1 MAKNFMVE
9 LTGNTFSIKGELK
22 ECGFRWNANKRVWYK
37 VIEDD
42 EERAYSLAEAYTANG
57 VYGEVHLKTDK
68 DERKYFIKES
78 WLFNLESMH
87 DRIWCLIYDMRENKI
102 ALPFEVAGKTINNEH
117 DLFSLMDEA
126 EELQF
131 KAHGKVTGKEYARIK
146 EIVSWRVIAR
156 YAACMAAG
164 MDEADAGRCF
174 EDM

>member
-1 MAKNFMVE
+1 MVE
-9 LTGNTFSIKGELK
+9 LRLSGNTFSIKEELK
-22 ECGFRWNANKRVWYK
+22 AEGFRWNADKRVWYK
-37 VIEDD
+37 VFD
-42 EERAYSLAEAYTANG
+42 ENDSERAYALADAYVANG
-57 VYGEVHLKTDK
+57 VYGDVHQKSSIAAN
-68 DERKYFIKES
+68 ERKYFVKES

-102 ALPFEVAGKTINNEH
+102 ALPFEVAGKTINDED
-117 DLFSLMDEA
+117 DLLSLMDEA

-146 EIVSWRVIAR
+146 EIVSWRVNAR